1 MKLGLVAGAAILPRY
16 KLTSLNHRSLTATK
30 NHPEEYATIG
40 ICNLCTCPLLWL
52 DFYLAKLQLVQ
63 QWLPNLMQVTLNFM
77 LLKELDTLF
86 RRAFGY
92 VYQNDEVT

>member
-16 KLTSLNHRSLTATK
+16 KLTSPNHSSSTTTK

-52 DFYLAKLQLVQ
+52 NFYLAKLQ
-63 QWLPNLMQVTLNFM
+63 WLPNIMQVTLNFT
-77 LLKELDTLF
+77 LLKELDTFSYIVLLVMF
-86 RRAFGY
+86 AKMSK
-92 VYQNDEVT
+92 